1 MPDSPLTLRPATLA
15 ALQIFRARRSS
26 LLQKRA
32 LLCIIAIALAA
43 ITVIA
48 LLDFAWLIPDGIR
61 PWSTL
66 AAYAAA
72 FVTAWKVALRFIS
85 QAKNHES
92 AAKLIEAVE
101 PSLRERLLAA
111 VELSVHGEVKDSAEF
126 RERLQDDV
134 AKAVEGVNW
143 HQRLPSSSLKPWFLA
158 TLGVVA
164 VVAALC
170 LIPTLHFPGFLAR
183 AAVPFANFERP
194 ASLKIT
200 IVEPA
205 PASTLAP
212 IGSEMPLIIET
223 EGEKA
228 SAATL
233 EVLSPGGRPRQIE
246 LSAFGTTRFEGVV
259 PVGQTDV
266 QYRIHAADAITPWHT
281 LSARARPRIVSFT
294 KTIIPPSYTGAKE
307 TTLTEDQGDLE
318 ALDGS
323 TIQLTLTANQP
334 IRTSEIHL
342 NADLA
347 QKITVPSQ
355 TDTQG
360 RITTRIEIKAEHASW
375 LAALKAAETGFT
387 NEETT
392 PWRITTLPDLPP
404 TAQITDPAQQIE
416 LLPDEAVRLTGLATD
431 DVGLAS
437 VKLAHTI
444 NAAKWSETD
453 LPITKASKEAP
464 VTHLLPLAPLGVKA
478 GDAVQLKLIATDLK
492 GQKTESPA
500 VRVIILERTIDPRQ
514 RDWAESQRRLAQ
526 RAESLSQQT
535 RELTKALDQVRK
547 QEKKDPA
554 QADTALAKAQ
564 SELEQVKEQS
574 EQVWNDL
581 KEAAKNAPNQLD
593 ANEAQILAE
602 KIAQLRREALP
613 KLEALEKG
621 DTENLE
627 AIKKAS
633 RIADADADAVA
644 SAAKAFANE
653 DTAKIAA
660 QESQQLMRQSKM
672 LTENALPANRDANLR
687 PQWQEQQRAL
697 IAQTEALKKDLTTLD
712 ETSRQRHAGQLK
724 NLDKQI
730 NETAADLNAS
740 LDKPD
745 QTKSP
750 EHLYGAS
757 DNLRNRLQQTAD
769 ATRNIAEQASKEA
782 EQRREQLMRQ
792 DNPALVALSEAR
804 QAFAEAEAAAK
815 KPDKKPKQEKDGLTP
830 AERAQQKLA
839 EASKQ
844 LQDQAEMRE
853 QNQLTNNQ
861 AALDTNRAS
870 RAVDEVAQNAQKATT
885 AEQLAQAKEQ
895 TEKLANIARALE
907 ADAAVQEAA
916 QALQAAQQAAMQPA
930 NKQDLPQ
937 TTAQAKAAAETLA
950 EAQQQLNRSQLAAEL
965 SKQNPQAANQLR
977 QLSEE
982 AKNLAKN
989 AAEQNKNLATQAA
1002 QAQPNPNL
1010 DQNPA
1015 QQSTAQAA
1023 MKANELAALIEPQT
1037 AAARAQLSELTP
1049 EVSEM
1054 MKRVAADLKKT
1065 QEQTQNAANE
1075 AKAEKP
1081 VAEVAEKAKDLK
1093 AENAENTEKMAALQA
1108 ALRQEANAADLTQ
1121 KPEMQMA
1128 RTADVALAQ
1137 MQKNTPQIA
1146 QNLKQAAQATQSQP
1160 QAQNLQQAADAQQ
1173 QAAQALQQLAQNMQ
1187 KLEDGQQLTEA
1198 EQAAMANM
1206 EQQLGVQEPL
1216 DESYQRA
1223 QELAQMAQDAK
1234 ENPQAVLAAL
1244 EKELPKNAA
1253 MQKAL
1258 ADLGKE
1264 TAQQSEAAIAKE
1276 SQQLSNTGM
1285 ATLQAAN
1292 DLQRVARHQ
1301 ERLGD
1306 KTAAQATAS
1315 AAQQVEAAGKQA
1327 QATQANPQPN
1337 PQMAQQ
1343 AQTNAA
1349 QAAKSAEATASKTA
1363 PPLFTS
1369 PLAQM
1374 QGQMLAKALDQLDS
1388 QLHPSQTG
1396 QQQAGQ
1402 QGQQGQQQQGQGQ
1415 QQQQAQNSLNQAQQ
1429 AQQQSMADSRNSGQ
1443 TPGQQPSPQQMAQNQ
1458 QQSQQNGAQSNE
1470 GGNKSQL
1477 VKAEGELGTI
1487 TVLAPGDW
1495 GHLPQKMADD
1505 LTEAARSEAAPEY
1518 RAAIESYYK
1527 AIAQKAKK

>member
-1 MPDSPLTLRPATLA
+1 MNLTLRPATLA
-15 ALQIFRARRSS
+15 ALGSFRARRAS
-26 LLQKRA
+26 LLKTRA
-32 LLCIIAIALAA
+32 LLCAAVIIITALA
-43 ITVIA
+43 VIA
-48 LLDFAWLIPDGIR
+48 LLDRVRFMPDVIR
-61 PWSTL
+61 PWFSL
-66 AAYAAA
+66 ATYATAA
-72 FVTAWKVALRFIS
+72 IAAWKVALRFIG
-85 QAKNHES
+85 QARGEDG
-92 AAKLIEAVE
+92 AAKLIEAAE
-101 PSLRERLLAA
+101 PALRERLLAA
-111 VELSVHGEVKDSAEF
+111 VELSAKGDVKDSAEF
-126 RERLQDDV
+126 RERLQEDV

-143 HQRLPSSSLKPWFLA
+143 KARLPARSLRPWFLA
-158 TLGVVA
+158 ALGAAA
-164 VVAALC
+164 VVIGLC
-170 LIPTLHFPGFLAR
+170 FVPMLHFPGFLAR

-223 EGEKA
+223 EGAKA
-228 SAATL
+228 PAATL
-233 EVLSPGGRPRQIE
+233 EVLAPGGRPRKIE

-266 QYRIHAADAITPWHT
+266 QYRVHAADAITPWHT
-281 LSARARPRIVSFT
+281 LSARARPRIVSFQ
-294 KTIIPPSYTGAKE
+294 KTIVPPSYTGAKE

-323 TIQLTLTANQP
+323 TIKLTLTANQP
-334 IRTSEIHL
+334 IKSSEIHL

-347 QKITVPSQ
+347 QKITAPSQ
-355 TDTQG
+355 TDAEG
-360 RITTRIEIKAEHASW
+360 RITTSIEIKAEHASW
-375 LAALKAAETGFT
+375 LASLKSTETGFT

-392 PWRITTLPDLPP
+392 PWRITTIPDLPP
-404 TAQITDPAQQIE
+404 TAQIEDPAQQIE
-416 LLPDEAVRLTGLATD
+416 LLPDEAVRLAGLATD

-453 LPITKASKEAP
+453 LLITKSAKEAP

-500 VRVIILERTIDPRQ
+500 LRVIILERTIDPRQ

-535 RELTKALDQVRK
+535 RELTKSLDQVRK

-574 EQVWNDL
+574 EQLWNDL
-581 KEAAKNAPNQLD
+581 KDAAKNAPNQLD
-593 ANEAQILAE
+593 ANEAQLLAE
-602 KIAQLRREALP
+602 KMAQLRREALP

-627 AIKKAS
+627 ALKKAS
-633 RIADADADAVA
+633 RVADADADAVA

-672 LTENALPANRDANLR
+672 LTENALPANRDANQR

-712 ETSRQRHAGQLK
+712 ETSRQRHSGQIK
-724 NLDKQI
+724 NLDKQL

-804 QAFAEAEAAAK
+804 QALAEAEAAAK
-815 KPDKKPKQEKDGLTP
+815 KPDKKPKQEKDGLTA

-844 LQDQAEMRE
+844 LQDQAEIRE

-870 RAVDEVAQNAQKATT
+870 RAVDEVAQNAKKAAT
-885 AEQLAQAKEQ
+885 AEELAQAKEQ

-907 ADAAVQEAA
+907 ADAAVQDAA

-937 TTAQAKAAAETLA
+937 TAAQAKAAAETLA
-950 EAQQQLNRSQLAAEL
+950 EAQQQINRSQLAAEMN
-965 SKQNPQAANQLR
+965 KQNPQAANQLR
-977 QLSEE
+977 QLGEE

-989 AAEQNKNLATQAA
+989 AAEQNKNLANQAA
-1002 QAQPNPNL
+1002 QAQPNQNL

-1037 AAARAQLSELTP
+1037 TAARAQLAELTP

-1223 QELAQMAQDAK
+1223 QEIAQMAQDAK

-1244 EKELPKNAA
+1244 EKELPKNPA

-1264 TAQQSEAAIAKE
+1264 TAQQSEAAVAKE
-1276 SQQLSNTGM
+1276 NQQLSNTGM
-1285 ATLQAAN
+1285 ATLEAAN
-1292 DLQRVARHQ
+1292 NLKRVARHQ
-1301 ERLGD
+1301 DRLGD
-1306 KTAAQATAS
+1306 KPAAQATAE
-1315 AAQQVEAAGKQA
+1315 AAKQVEAAGKQA

-1343 AQTNAA
+1343 AQANAA

-1374 QGQMLAKALDQLDS
+1374 QGQMLAQALDQLDAQLNPAQTQSGQQS
-1388 QLHPSQTG
+1388 QSGQ

-1402 QGQQGQQQQGQGQ
+1402 QQGQQA
-1415 QQQQAQNSLNQAQQ
+1415 AQNSLNQAQQ
-1429 AQQQSMADSRNSGQ
+1429 AQQQQMADSRNSGQ

-1487 TVLAPGDW
+1487 TVLVPGDW

-1505 LTEAARSEAAPEY
+1505 LTEATRTEAAPEY

>member
-1 MPDSPLTLRPATLA
+1 MNLNLRPATLT
-15 ALQIFRARRSS
+15 ALDAFRARRAS

-32 LLCIIAIALAA
+32 LLCALAIALAA
-43 ITVIA
+43 IAVIA
-48 LLDFAWLIPDGIR
+48 LLDFAWLMPDAVR
-61 PWSTL
+61 PWFTL
-66 AAYAAA
+66 AAYTAAIIA
-72 FVTAWKVALRFIS
+72 AWKVALRFIS
-85 QAKNHES
+85 QAKGLEGT
-92 AAKLIEAVE
+92 AKLIEVAE
-101 PSLRERLLAA
+101 PSLRERILSA
-111 VELSVHGEVKDSAEF
+111 VELSAEGEVKDSAEF
-126 RERLQDDV
+126 RQRLQDDV
-134 AKAVEGVNW
+134 AQAVEGVDW
-143 HQRLPSSSLKPWFLA
+143 DKRLPSRSLKPWFLGA
-158 TLGVVA
+158 FGVVA
-164 VVAALC
+164 VVAGLC
-170 LIPTLHFPGFLAR
+170 FVPMLHFPGFLAR

-223 EGEKA
+223 EGAKA
-228 SAATL
+228 PAATL
-233 EVLSPGGRPRQIE
+233 EVLAPGGRPRKIE

-266 QYRIHAADAITPWHT
+266 QYRVHAADAITPWHT
-281 LSARARPRIVSFT
+281 LSARARPRIVSFQ
-294 KTIIPPSYTGAKE
+294 KTIVPPSYTGAKE
-307 TTLTEDQGDLE
+307 TTITEDQGDLE

-323 TIQLTLTANQP
+323 TIKLTLTANQP
-334 IRTSEIHL
+334 ISKAEIQL
-342 NADLA
+342 NAELA
-347 QKITVPSQ
+347 EKKSITAELAVN
-355 TDTQG
+355 TVNTV
-360 RITTRIEIKAEHASW
+360 IKVTPEASSW
-375 LAALKAAETGFT
+375 LAALKSAETGFT

-392 PWRITTLPDLPP
+392 PWRITTIPDLPP
-404 TAQITDPAQQIE
+404 TAQINDPAQQIE
-416 LLPDEAVRLTGLATD
+416 LLPDEAVRLAGLATD
-431 DVGLAS
+431 DVGLAG
-437 VKLAHTI
+437 VKLAHAI

-453 LPITKASKEAP
+453 LLITKAAKEAN

-478 GDAVQLKLIATDLK
+478 GDAVLLKLIATDLK
-492 GQKTESPA
+492 GQKVESPA

-526 RAESLSQQT
+526 RAESLAKQT
-535 RELTKALDQVRK
+535 RELTKSVDAVRK

-574 EQVWNDL
+574 EQLWNDL

-593 ANEAQILAE
+593 ANEAQLLAE
-602 KIAQLRREALP
+602 KMAQLRREALP

-627 AIKKAS
+627 ALKKAA
-633 RIADADADAVA
+633 RVADADADAVA

-672 LTENALPANRDANLR
+672 LTENALPANRDANQR

-697 IAQTEALKKDLTTLD
+697 MAQTEALKKDLTTLN
-712 ETSRQRHAGQLK
+712 ETSRERHSGQLK
-724 NLDKQI
+724 NLDKQLS
-730 NETAADLNAS
+730 ETSADLNAS

-792 DNPALVALSEAR
+792 DNPALVALNEAR
-804 QAFAEAEAAAK
+804 QALAEAEAAAK

-844 LQDQAEMRE
+844 LQDQAEIRE

-870 RAVDEVAQNAQKATT
+870 RAVDEVAQNAKKAAT
-885 AEQLAQAKEQ
+885 AEELAQAKEQ

-907 ADAAVQEAA
+907 ADAAVQDAA
-916 QALQAAQQAAMQPA
+916 QALQAAQQAAMTPA

-937 TTAQAKAAAETLA
+937 TAAQARAAAETLA
-950 EAQQQLNRSQLAAEL
+950 EAQQQINRSQIAAEMN
-965 SKQNPQAANQLR
+965 KQNPQAANQLR
-977 QLSEE
+977 QLGEE

-989 AAEQNKNLATQAA
+989 AAEQNKNLATQAS
-1002 QAQPNPNL
+1002 QAQPNQNV

-1015 QQSTAQAA
+1015 QQATAQAA

-1037 AAARAQLSELTP
+1037 AAARAQLAELTP

-1093 AENAENTEKMAALQA
+1093 TENAENTEKMAALQA

-1121 KPEMQMA
+1121 KPEMEMA

-1244 EKELPKNAA
+1244 EKELPKNPA

-1292 DLQRVARHQ
+1292 DLNRVARHQ

-1306 KTAAQATAS
+1306 KPAAQATAE
-1315 AAQQVEAAGKQA
+1315 AAKQVEAAGKQA
-1327 QATQANPQPN
+1327 QATQATPQAN

-1343 AQTNAA
+1343 AQSNAA

-1374 QGQMLAKALDQLDS
+1374 QGQMLAQALDQIDA
-1388 QLHPSQTG
+1388 QLHPAQTQSGQQSQSG
-1396 QQQAGQ
+1396 QQQQAGQ
-1402 QGQQGQQQQGQGQ
+1402 QQG
-1415 QQQQAQNSLNQAQQ
+1415 QQAQNSLNQAQQ
-1429 AQQQSMADSRNSGQ
+1429 AQQQQMADSRNSGQ

-1458 QQSQQNGAQSNE
+1458 KESQQNGAQSNE

-1487 TVLAPGDW
+1487 TVLVPGDW
-1495 GHLPQKMADD
+1495 GHLPPKMAND
-1505 LTEAARSEAAPEY
+1505 LTEATRTEAAPEY

>member
-1 MPDSPLTLRPATLA
+1 MPESPLTLRPATLA
-15 ALQIFRARRSS
+15 ALDAFRARRAS

-32 LLCIIAIALAA
+32 FLCALAIALAA
-43 ITVIA
+43 IAVIA
-48 LLDFAWLIPDGIR
+48 LLDFAWLMPDVVR
-61 PWSTL
+61 PWVTL
-66 AAYAAA
+66 AAYIAAIIA
-72 FVTAWKVALRFIS
+72 AWKIALRFIS
-85 QAKNHES
+85 QAKGQEG
-92 AAKLIEAVE
+92 AAKLIEAAE

-111 VELSVHGEVKDSAEF
+111 VELSANGEVKDSAEF

-134 AKAVEGVNW
+134 AKAVEGVDW
-143 HQRLPSSSLKPWFLA
+143 DQRLPSRSLKPWFLA
-158 TLGVVA
+158 AFGVVA
-164 VVAALC
+164 VVVGLC
-170 LIPTLHFPGFLAR
+170 FVPMLHFPGFLAR

-223 EGEKA
+223 DGAKA
-228 SAATL
+228 PAATL
-233 EVLSPGGRPRQIE
+233 EVLAPGGRPRKIE
-246 LSAFGTTRFEGVV
+246 LSAFGTTRFEGIV

-266 QYRIHAADAITPWHT
+266 QYRVHAADAITPWHT
-281 LSARARPRIVSFT
+281 LSARARPRIVSFQ
-294 KTIIPPSYTGAKE
+294 KTIVPPKYTGLPE
-307 TTLTEDQGDLE
+307 TKLTEDQGDLE

-323 TIQLTLTANQP
+323 TIKLTLTANQP
-334 IRTSEIHL
+334 ISKADILL
-342 NADLA
+342 NAELA
-347 QKITVPSQ
+347 EKKSITAELAVN
-355 TDTQG
+355 TV
-360 RITTRIEIKAEHASW
+360 IIAIEVTPASASW
-375 LAALKAAETGFT
+375 LAALKSAETGFT

-392 PWRITTLPDLPP
+392 PWRITTIPDLPP
-404 TAQITDPAQQIE
+404 TAQIEDPAQQIE
-416 LLPDEAVRLTGLATD
+416 LLPDEAVRLAGLATD

-453 LPITKASKEAP
+453 LLITKAAKEAP

-514 RDWAESQRRLAQ
+514 REWAESQRRLAQ
-526 RAESLSQQT
+526 RADSLAKQT
-535 RELTKALDQVRK
+535 RELTKSLDQVRK

-574 EQVWNDL
+574 EQLWNDL
-581 KEAAKNAPNQLD
+581 KDAAKNAPNQLD
-593 ANEAQILAE
+593 ANEAQLLAE
-602 KIAQLRREALP
+602 KMAQLRREALP

-627 AIKKAS
+627 ALKKAS
-633 RIADADADAVA
+633 RVADADADAVA

-672 LTENALPANRDANLR
+672 LTENALPANRDANQR

-697 IAQTEALKKDLTTLD
+697 IAQTEALKKDLNTLD
-712 ETSRQRHAGQLK
+712 ETSRQRHSGQIK
-724 NLDKQI
+724 NLDKQL

-792 DNPALVALSEAR
+792 DNPALVALNEAR
-804 QAFAEAEAAAK
+804 QALAEAEAAAK
-815 KPDKKPKQEKDGLTP
+815 KPDKKLRQERDGLTP

-844 LQDQAEMRE
+844 LQDQAEIRE

-870 RAVDEVAQNAQKATT
+870 RAVDEVAQNAKKAAT
-885 AEQLAQAKEQ
+885 AEELAQAKEQ

-907 ADAAVQEAA
+907 ADAAVQDAA

-937 TTAQAKAAAETLA
+937 TAAQAKAAAETLA
-950 EAQQQLNRSQLAAEL
+950 EAQQQINRSQLAAEMN
-965 SKQNPQAANQLR
+965 KQNPQAANQLR
-977 QLSEE
+977 QLGEE

-989 AAEQNKNLATQAA
+989 AAEQNKNLANQAA
-1002 QAQPNPNL
+1002 QAQPNQNL

-1037 AAARAQLSELTP
+1037 AAARAQLAELTP

-1081 VAEVAEKAKDLK
+1081 VAEVADKAKDFFSND
-1093 AENAENTEKMAALQA
+1093 AATTEKMAALQA

-1128 RTADVALAQ
+1128 RAADVALAQ

-1244 EKELPKNAA
+1244 EKELPKNPA

-1264 TAQQSEAAIAKE
+1264 TAQQSEAAVAKE
-1276 SQQLSNTGM
+1276 NQQLSNTGM
-1285 ATLQAAN
+1285 ATLEAAN
-1292 DLQRVARHQ
+1292 NLKRVARHQ
-1301 ERLGD
+1301 DRLGD
-1306 KTAAQATAS
+1306 KPAAQATAE
-1315 AAQQVEAAGKQA
+1315 AAKQVEAAGKQA

-1343 AQTNAA
+1343 AQSNAA

-1374 QGQMLAKALDQLDS
+1374 QGQMLAQALDQLDAQLNPAQTQSGQQS
-1388 QLHPSQTG
+1388 QSGQ

-1402 QGQQGQQQQGQGQ
+1402 QQGQQA
-1415 QQQQAQNSLNQAQQ
+1415 AQNSLNQAQQ
-1429 AQQQSMADSRNSGQ
+1429 AQQQQMADSRNSGQ

-1458 QQSQQNGAQSNE
+1458 KESQQNGAQSNE

-1487 TVLAPGDW
+1487 TVLVPGDW

-1505 LTEAARSEAAPEY
+1505 LTEATRTEAAPEY

>member
-1 MPDSPLTLRPATLA
+1 
-15 ALQIFRARRSS
+15 

-32 LLCIIAIALAA
+32 FLCALAIALAA
-43 ITVIA
+43 IAVIA
-48 LLDFAWLIPDGIR
+48 LLDFAWLMPDVVR
-61 PWSTL
+61 PWVTL
-66 AAYAAA
+66 AAYIAAIIA
-72 FVTAWKVALRFIS
+72 AWKIALRFIS
-85 QAKNHES
+85 QAKGQEG
-92 AAKLIEAVE
+92 AAKLIEAAE

-111 VELSVHGEVKDSAEF
+111 VELSANGEVKDSAEF

-134 AKAVEGVNW
+134 AKAVEGVDW
-143 HQRLPSSSLKPWFLA
+143 DSRLPSRSLKPWFLA
-158 TLGVVA
+158 AFGVV
-164 VVAALC
+164 VVVIGLC
-170 LIPTLHFPGFLAR
+170 FVPMLHFPGFLAR

-223 EGEKA
+223 EGAKA
-228 SAATL
+228 PAATL
-233 EVLSPGGRPRQIE
+233 EVLSPGGRPRKIE
-246 LSAFGTTRFEGVV
+246 LSAFGTTRFEGIV

-266 QYRIHAADAITPWHT
+266 QYRVHAADAITPWHT
-281 LSARARPRIVSFT
+281 LSARARPRIVSFQ
-294 KTIIPPSYTGAKE
+294 KTIVPPSYTGAKE
-307 TTLTEDQGDLE
+307 TTITEDQGDLE

-323 TIQLTLTANQP
+323 TIKLTLTANQP
-334 IRTSEIHL
+334 ISKADILL
-342 NADLA
+342 NAELA
-347 QKITVPSQ
+347 EKKSITAELAENTVN
-355 TDTQG
+355 TV
-360 RITTRIEIKAEHASW
+360 IKVTPEASSW
-375 LAALKAAETGFT
+375 LAALKSAETGFT

-392 PWRITTLPDLPP
+392 PWRITTIPDLPP
-404 TAQITDPAQQIE
+404 TAQINDPAQQIE
-416 LLPDEAVRLTGLATD
+416 LLPDEAVRLAGLATD

-453 LPITKASKEAP
+453 LIITKAAKEAP

-535 RELTKALDQVRK
+535 RELTKSLDQVRK

-574 EQVWNDL
+574 EQLWNDL
-581 KEAAKNAPNQLD
+581 KDAAKNAPNQLD
-593 ANEAQILAE
+593 ANEAQLLAE
-602 KIAQLRREALP
+602 KMAQLRREALP

-627 AIKKAS
+627 ALKKAS
-633 RIADADADAVA
+633 RVADADADAVA

-672 LTENALPANRDANLR
+672 LTENALPANRDANQR

-712 ETSRQRHAGQLK
+712 DTSRQRHSGQIK
-724 NLDKQI
+724 NLDKQL

-792 DNPALVALSEAR
+792 DNPALVALNEAR
-804 QAFAEAEAAAK
+804 QALAEAEAAAK
-815 KPDKKPKQEKDGLTP
+815 KPDKKPKQEKDGLTA

-844 LQDQAEMRE
+844 LQDQAEIRE

-870 RAVDEVAQNAQKATT
+870 RAVDEVAQNAKKAAT
-885 AEQLAQAKEQ
+885 AEELAQAKEQ

-907 ADAAVQEAA
+907 ADAAVQDAA

-937 TTAQAKAAAETLA
+937 TAAQAKAAAETLA
-950 EAQQQLNRSQLAAEL
+950 EAQQQINRSQLAAEMN
-965 SKQNPQAANQLR
+965 KQNPQAANQLR
-977 QLSEE
+977 QLGEE

-989 AAEQNKNLATQAA
+989 AAEQNKNLANQAA
-1002 QAQPNPNL
+1002 QAQPNQNL

-1037 AAARAQLSELTP
+1037 AAARAQLAELTP

-1081 VAEVAEKAKDLK
+1081 VAEVADKAKDLK
-1093 AENAENTEKMAALQA
+1093 AENAENTGKMAALQA

-1244 EKELPKNAA
+1244 EKELPKNPA

-1264 TAQQSEAAIAKE
+1264 TAQQSEAAVAKE
-1276 SQQLSNTGM
+1276 NQQLSNTGM
-1285 ATLQAAN
+1285 ATLEAAN
-1292 DLQRVARHQ
+1292 NLKRVARHQ
-1301 ERLGD
+1301 DRLGD
-1306 KTAAQATAS
+1306 KPAAQATAE
-1315 AAQQVEAAGKQA
+1315 AAKQVEAAGKQA

-1343 AQTNAA
+1343 AQSNAA

-1374 QGQMLAKALDQLDS
+1374 QGQMLAQALDQLDAQLNPAQTQSGQQS
-1388 QLHPSQTG
+1388 QSGQ

-1402 QGQQGQQQQGQGQ
+1402 QQGQQA
-1415 QQQQAQNSLNQAQQ
+1415 AQNSLNQAQQ
-1429 AQQQSMADSRNSGQ
+1429 AQQQQMADSRNSGQ

-1487 TVLAPGDW
+1487 TVLVPGDW

-1505 LTEAARSEAAPEY
+1505 LTEATRTEAAPEY

>member
-1 MPDSPLTLRPATLA
+1 MSLTLRPATLA
-15 ALQIFRARRSS
+15 ALDAFRARRAE
-26 LLQKRA
+26 LLRTRG
-32 LLCIIAIALAA
+32 LLCALAIALAA
-43 ITVIA
+43 IAVIA
-48 LLDFAWLIPDGIR
+48 LLDFAWLMPDVVR
-61 PWSTL
+61 PWVTL
-66 AAYAAA
+66 AAYIAAIIA
-72 FVTAWKVALRFIS
+72 AWKIALRFIS
-85 QAKNHES
+85 QAKGQEG
-92 AAKLIEAVE
+92 AAKLIEAAE

-111 VELSVHGEVKDSAEF
+111 VELSANGEVKDSAEF
-126 RERLQDDV
+126 REKLQDDV
-134 AKAVEGVNW
+134 AKAVEGVDW
-143 HQRLPSSSLKPWFLA
+143 DQRLPARSLKPWFLA
-158 TLGVVA
+158 AFGVVA
-164 VVAALC
+164 VVVGLC
-170 LIPTLHFPGFLAR
+170 FVPMLHFPGFLAR

-223 EGEKA
+223 EGAKA
-228 SAATL
+228 PAATL
-233 EVLSPGGRPRQIE
+233 EVLAPGGRPRKIE
-246 LSAFGTTRFEGVV
+246 LSAFGTTRFEGIV

-266 QYRIHAADAITPWHT
+266 QYRVHAADAITPWHT
-281 LSARARPRIVSFT
+281 LSARARPRIVSFQ
-294 KTIIPPSYTGAKE
+294 KTIVPPSYTGANE
-307 TTLTEDQGDLE
+307 TTITEDQGDLE
-318 ALDGS
+318 ALDGT
-323 TIQLTLTANQP
+323 TIKLTLTANQP
-334 IRTSEIHL
+334 ISKADILL
-342 NADLA
+342 NAELA
-347 QKITVPSQ
+347 EKKSITAELAVN
-355 TDTQG
+355 TVNTV
-360 RITTRIEIKAEHASW
+360 IKVTPEASSW
-375 LAALKAAETGFT
+375 LAALKSAETGFT

-392 PWRITTLPDLPP
+392 PWRITTIPDLPP
-404 TAQITDPAQQIE
+404 TAQIEDPAQQIE
-416 LLPDEAVRLTGLATD
+416 LLPDEAVRLAGLATD

-453 LPITKASKEAP
+453 LLITKAAKEAP

-514 RDWAESQRRLAQ
+514 REWAESQRRLAQ
-526 RAESLSQQT
+526 RAESLAQQT
-535 RELTKALDQVRK
+535 RELTKSLDQVRK

-574 EQVWNDL
+574 EQLWNDL
-581 KEAAKNAPNQLD
+581 KDAAKNAPNQLD
-593 ANEAQILAE
+593 ANEAQLLAE
-602 KIAQLRREALP
+602 KMAQLRREALP

-627 AIKKAS
+627 ALKKAS
-633 RIADADADAVA
+633 RVADADADAVA

-672 LTENALPANRDANLR
+672 LTDNALPANRDANQR

-712 ETSRQRHAGQLK
+712 ETSRQRHSGQIK
-724 NLDKQI
+724 NLDKQL

-804 QAFAEAEAAAK
+804 QALAEAEAAAK
-815 KPDKKPKQEKDGLTP
+815 KPDKKPKQEKDGLTA

-844 LQDQAEMRE
+844 LQDQAEIRE

-870 RAVDEVAQNAQKATT
+870 RAVDEVAQNAQKAAT
-885 AEQLAQAKEQ
+885 AEELAQAKEQ

-907 ADAAVQEAA
+907 ADAAVQDAA

-937 TTAQAKAAAETLA
+937 TAAQAKAAAETLA
-950 EAQQQLNRSQLAAEL
+950 EAQQQINRSQLAAEMN
-965 SKQNPQAANQLR
+965 KQNPQAANQLR
-977 QLSEE
+977 QLGEE

-989 AAEQNKNLATQAA
+989 AAEQNKNLANQAA
-1002 QAQPNPNL
+1002 QAQPNQNL

-1037 AAARAQLSELTP
+1037 AAARAQLAELTP
-1049 EVSEM
+1049 EVSDM

-1075 AKAEKP
+1075 AKADKP

-1128 RTADVALAQ
+1128 RAADVALAQ

-1244 EKELPKNAA
+1244 EKELPKNQA

-1264 TAQQSEAAIAKE
+1264 TAQQSEAAVAKE
-1276 SQQLSNTGM
+1276 NQQLSNTGM

-1301 ERLGD
+1301 DRLGD
-1306 KTAAQATAS
+1306 KPAAQATAE
-1315 AAQQVEAAGKQA
+1315 AAKQVEAAGKQA

-1343 AQTNAA
+1343 AQSNAA

-1374 QGQMLAKALDQLDS
+1374 QGQMLAQALDQLDA
-1388 QLHPSQTG
+1388 QLNPAQTQSG
-1396 QQQAGQ
+1396 QQSQS
-1402 QGQQGQQQQGQGQ
+1402 GQQQQGQGQ

-1429 AQQQSMADSRNSGQ
+1429 AQQQQMADSRNSGQ

-1458 QQSQQNGAQSNE
+1458 KESQQNGAQSNE

-1487 TVLAPGDW
+1487 TVLVPGDW

-1505 LTEAARSEAAPEY
+1505 LTEATRTEAAPEY

>member
-1 MPDSPLTLRPATLA
+1 MSLTLRPATLA
-15 ALQIFRARRSS
+15 ALDAFRARRAE
-26 LLQKRA
+26 LLRTRG
-32 LLCIIAIALAA
+32 LLCALAIALAA
-43 ITVIA
+43 IAVIA
-48 LLDFAWLIPDGIR
+48 LLDFAWLMPDVVR
-61 PWSTL
+61 PWVTL
-66 AAYAAA
+66 AAYIAAIIA
-72 FVTAWKVALRFIS
+72 AWKIALRFIS
-85 QAKNHES
+85 QAKGQEG
-92 AAKLIEAVE
+92 AAKLIEAAE

-111 VELSVHGEVKDSAEF
+111 VELSANGEVKDSAEF
-126 RERLQDDV
+126 REKLQDDV
-134 AKAVEGVNW
+134 AKAVEGVDW
-143 HQRLPSSSLKPWFLA
+143 DQRLPSRSLKPWFLA
-158 TLGVVA
+158 AFGVVA
-164 VVAALC
+164 VVVGLC
-170 LIPTLHFPGFLAR
+170 FVPMLHFPGFLAR

-223 EGEKA
+223 EGAKA
-228 SAATL
+228 PAATL
-233 EVLSPGGRPRQIE
+233 EVLAPGGRPRKIE
-246 LSAFGTTRFEGVV
+246 LSAFGTTRFEGIV

-266 QYRIHAADAITPWHT
+266 QYRVHASDAITPWHT
-281 LSARARPRIVSFT
+281 LSARARPRIVSFE
-294 KTIIPPSYTGAKE
+294 KTIVPPSYTGLPE
-307 TTLTEDQGDLE
+307 TKLTEDQGDLE

-323 TIQLTLTANQP
+323 TIKLTLTANQP
-334 IRTSEIHL
+334 ISKADILL
-342 NADLA
+342 NAELA
-347 QKITVPSQ
+347 EKKSITAELAVN
-355 TDTQG
+355 TVNTV
-360 RITTRIEIKAEHASW
+360 IKVTPEASSW
-375 LAALKAAETGFT
+375 LAALKSAETGFT

-392 PWRITTLPDLPP
+392 PWRITTIPDLPP
-404 TAQITDPAQQIE
+404 TAQIEDPAQQIE
-416 LLPDEAVRLTGLATD
+416 LLPDEAVRLAGLATD

-453 LPITKASKEAP
+453 LLITKAAKEAP

-514 RDWAESQRRLAQ
+514 REWAESQRRLAQ
-526 RAESLSQQT
+526 RAESLAQQT
-535 RELTKALDQVRK
+535 RELTKSLDQVRK

-574 EQVWNDL
+574 EQLWNDL
-581 KEAAKNAPNQLD
+581 KDAAKNAPNQLD
-593 ANEAQILAE
+593 ANEAQLLAE
-602 KIAQLRREALP
+602 KMAQLRREALP

-627 AIKKAS
+627 ALKKAS
-633 RIADADADAVA
+633 RVADADADAVA

-672 LTENALPANRDANLR
+672 LTDNALPANRDANQR

-712 ETSRQRHAGQLK
+712 ETSRQRHSGQIK
-724 NLDKQI
+724 NLDKQL

-804 QAFAEAEAAAK
+804 QALAEAEAAAK
-815 KPDKKPKQEKDGLTP
+815 KPDKKPKQEKDGLTA

-844 LQDQAEMRE
+844 LQDQAEIRE

-870 RAVDEVAQNAQKATT
+870 RAVDEVAQNAQKAAT
-885 AEQLAQAKEQ
+885 AEELARAKEQ

-907 ADAAVQEAA
+907 ADAAVQDAA

-937 TTAQAKAAAETLA
+937 TAAQAKAAAETLA
-950 EAQQQLNRSQLAAEL
+950 EAQQQISRSQLAAEMN
-965 SKQNPQAANQLR
+965 KQNPQAANQLR
-977 QLSEE
+977 QLGEE

-989 AAEQNKNLATQAA
+989 AAEQNKNLANQAA
-1002 QAQPNPNL
+1002 QAQPNQNL

-1037 AAARAQLSELTP
+1037 AAARAQLAELTP
-1049 EVSEM
+1049 EVSDM

-1075 AKAEKP
+1075 AKADKP

-1128 RTADVALAQ
+1128 RAADVALAQ

-1244 EKELPKNAA
+1244 EKELPKNQA

-1264 TAQQSEAAIAKE
+1264 TAQQSEAAVAKE
-1276 SQQLSNTGM
+1276 NQQLSNTGM

-1301 ERLGD
+1301 DRLGD
-1306 KTAAQATAS
+1306 KPAAQATAE
-1315 AAQQVEAAGKQA
+1315 AAKQVEAAGKQA

-1343 AQTNAA
+1343 AQANAA

-1374 QGQMLAKALDQLDS
+1374 QGQMLAQALDQLDA
-1388 QLHPSQTG
+1388 QLNPAQTQSG
-1396 QQQAGQ
+1396 QQSQS
-1402 QGQQGQQQQGQGQ
+1402 GQQQQGQGQ

-1429 AQQQSMADSRNSGQ
+1429 AQQQQMADSRNSGQ

-1487 TVLAPGDW
+1487 TVLVPGDW

-1505 LTEAARSEAAPEY
+1505 LTEATRTEAAPEY

>member
-1 MPDSPLTLRPATLA
+1 MPESPLTLRPATLA
-15 ALQIFRARRSS
+15 ALDAFRARRTS

-32 LLCIIAIALAA
+32 FLCALAIALAA
-43 ITVIA
+43 IAVIA
-48 LLDFAWLIPDGIR
+48 LLDFAWLMPDIVR
-61 PWSTL
+61 PWVTL
-66 AAYAAA
+66 AAYLAAIIA
-72 FVTAWKVALRFIS
+72 AWKIALRFIS
-85 QAKNHES
+85 QAKGQEG
-92 AAKLIEAVE
+92 AAKLIEAAE

-111 VELSVHGEVKDSAEF
+111 VELSANGEVKDSAEF

-134 AKAVEGVNW
+134 AKAVEGVDW
-143 HQRLPSSSLKPWFLA
+143 DKRLPSRSLKPWFLA
-158 TLGVVA
+158 AFGVVA
-164 VVAALC
+164 VVVGLC
-170 LIPTLHFPGFLAR
+170 FVPMLHFPGFLAR

-223 EGEKA
+223 EGAKA
-228 SAATL
+228 PAATL
-233 EVLSPGGRPRQIE
+233 EVLAPGGRPRKIE
-246 LSAFGTTRFEGVV
+246 LSAFGTTRFEGIV

-266 QYRIHAADAITPWHT
+266 QYRVHAADAITPWHT
-281 LSARARPRIVSFT
+281 LSARARPRIVSFQ
-294 KTIIPPSYTGAKE
+294 KTIVPPSYTGAKE
-307 TTLTEDQGDLE
+307 TTITEDQGDLE

-323 TIQLTLTANQP
+323 TIKLTLTANQP
-334 IRTSEIHL
+334 ISKAEVHL
-342 NADLA
+342 NAELA
-347 QKITVPSQ
+347 EKKSITAELAVN
-355 TDTQG
+355 TV
-360 RITTRIEIKAEHASW
+360 TTVIKVTPEASSW
-375 LAALKAAETGFT
+375 LAALKSAETGFT

-392 PWRITTLPDLPP
+392 PWRITTIPDLPP
-404 TAQITDPAQQIE
+404 TAQIEDPAQQIE
-416 LLPDEAVRLTGLATD
+416 LLPDEAVRLAGLATD

-453 LPITKASKEAP
+453 LLITKAAKEAP

-514 RDWAESQRRLAQ
+514 REWAESQRRLAQ
-526 RAESLSQQT
+526 RAESLAKQT
-535 RELTKALDQVRK
+535 RELTKSLDQVRK

-574 EQVWNDL
+574 EQLWNDL
-581 KEAAKNAPNQLD
+581 KDAAKNAPNQLD
-593 ANEAQILAE
+593 ANEAQLLAE
-602 KIAQLRREALP
+602 KMAQLRREALP

-627 AIKKAS
+627 ALKKAS
-633 RIADADADAVA
+633 RVADADADAVA

-672 LTENALPANRDANLR
+672 LTENALPANRDANQR

-712 ETSRQRHAGQLK
+712 ETSRQRHSGQIK
-724 NLDKQI
+724 NLDKQL

-792 DNPALVALSEAR
+792 DNPALVALNEAR
-804 QAFAEAEAAAK
+804 QALAEAEAAAK

-844 LQDQAEMRE
+844 LQDQAEIRE

-870 RAVDEVAQNAQKATT
+870 RAVDEVAQNAQKAAT
-885 AEQLAQAKEQ
+885 AEELAQVKEQ

-907 ADAAVQEAA
+907 ADAAVQDAA

-937 TTAQAKAAAETLA
+937 TAAQAKAAAETLA
-950 EAQQQLNRSQLAAEL
+950 EAQQQINRSQLAAEMN
-965 SKQNPQAANQLR
+965 KQNPQAANQLR
-977 QLSEE
+977 QLGEE

-989 AAEQNKNLATQAA
+989 AAEQNKNLANQAA
-1002 QAQPNPNL
+1002 QAQPNQNL

-1037 AAARAQLSELTP
+1037 AAARAQLAELTP

-1081 VAEVAEKAKDLK
+1081 VAEVADKAKDLK

-1128 RTADVALAQ
+1128 RAADVALAQ

-1244 EKELPKNAA
+1244 EKELPKNPA

-1264 TAQQSEAAIAKE
+1264 TAQQSEAAVAKE

-1285 ATLQAAN
+1285 ATLEAAN
-1292 DLQRVARHQ
+1292 NLKRVARHQ
-1301 ERLGD
+1301 DRLGD
-1306 KTAAQATAS
+1306 KPAAQATAE
-1315 AAQQVEAAGKQA
+1315 AAKQVEAAGKQA

-1343 AQTNAA
+1343 AQANAA

-1374 QGQMLAKALDQLDS
+1374 QGQMLAQALDQLDAQLNPAQTQSGQQS
-1388 QLHPSQTG
+1388 QSGQ

-1402 QGQQGQQQQGQGQ
+1402 QQG
-1415 QQQQAQNSLNQAQQ
+1415 QQAQNSLNQAQQ
-1429 AQQQSMADSRNSGQ
+1429 AQQQQMADSRNSGQ

-1487 TVLAPGDW
+1487 TVLVPGDW

-1505 LTEAARSEAAPEY
+1505 LTEATRTEAAPEY

>member
-1 MPDSPLTLRPATLA
+1 MPESPLTLRPATLA
-15 ALQIFRARRSS
+15 ALDAFRARRAS

-32 LLCIIAIALAA
+32 FLCALAIALAA
-43 ITVIA
+43 IAVIA
-48 LLDFAWLIPDGIR
+48 LLDFAWLMPDVVR
-61 PWSTL
+61 PWVTL
-66 AAYAAA
+66 AAYIAAIIA
-72 FVTAWKVALRFIS
+72 AWKIALRFIS
-85 QAKNHES
+85 QAKGQEG
-92 AAKLIEAVE
+92 AAKLIEAAE

-111 VELSVHGEVKDSAEF
+111 VELSANGEVKDSAEF

-134 AKAVEGVNW
+134 AKAVEGVDW
-143 HQRLPSSSLKPWFLA
+143 DQRLPSRSLKPWFLA
-158 TLGVVA
+158 AFGVVA
-164 VVAALC
+164 VVVGLC
-170 LIPTLHFPGFLAR
+170 FVPMLHFPGFLAR

-223 EGEKA
+223 DGAKA
-228 SAATL
+228 PAATL
-233 EVLSPGGRPRQIE
+233 EVLAPGGRPRKIE
-246 LSAFGTTRFEGVV
+246 LSAFGTTRFEGIV

-266 QYRIHAADAITPWHT
+266 QYRVHAADAITPWHT
-281 LSARARPRIVSFT
+281 LSARARPRIVSFQ
-294 KTIIPPSYTGAKE
+294 KTIVPPKYTGLPE
-307 TTLTEDQGDLE
+307 TKLTEDQGDLE

-323 TIQLTLTANQP
+323 TIKLTLTANQP
-334 IRTSEIHL
+334 ISKADILL
-342 NADLA
+342 NAELA
-347 QKITVPSQ
+347 EKKSITAELAVN
-355 TDTQG
+355 TV
-360 RITTRIEIKAEHASW
+360 IIAIEVTPASASW
-375 LAALKAAETGFT
+375 LAALKSAETGFT

-392 PWRITTLPDLPP
+392 PWRITTIPDLPP
-404 TAQITDPAQQIE
+404 TAQIEDPAQQIE
-416 LLPDEAVRLTGLATD
+416 LLPDEAVRLAGLATD

-453 LPITKASKEAP
+453 LLITKAAKEAP

-514 RDWAESQRRLAQ
+514 REWAESQRRLAQ
-526 RAESLSQQT
+526 RADSLAKQT
-535 RELTKALDQVRK
+535 RELTKSLDQVRK

-574 EQVWNDL
+574 EQLWNDL
-581 KEAAKNAPNQLD
+581 KDAAKNAPNQLD
-593 ANEAQILAE
+593 ANEAQLLAE
-602 KIAQLRREALP
+602 KMAQLRREALP

-627 AIKKAS
+627 ALKKAS
-633 RIADADADAVA
+633 RVADADADAVA

-672 LTENALPANRDANLR
+672 LTENALPANRDANQR

-697 IAQTEALKKDLTTLD
+697 IAQTEALKKDLNTLD
-712 ETSRQRHAGQLK
+712 ETSRQRHSGQIK
-724 NLDKQI
+724 NLDKQL

-792 DNPALVALSEAR
+792 DNPALVALNEAR
-804 QAFAEAEAAAK
+804 QALAEAEAAAK
-815 KPDKKPKQEKDGLTP
+815 KPDKKLRQERDGLTP

-844 LQDQAEMRE
+844 LQDQAEIRE

-870 RAVDEVAQNAQKATT
+870 RAVDEVAQNAKKAAT
-885 AEQLAQAKEQ
+885 AEELAQAKEQ

-907 ADAAVQEAA
+907 ADAAVQDAA

-937 TTAQAKAAAETLA
+937 TAAQAKAAAETLA
-950 EAQQQLNRSQLAAEL
+950 EAQQQINRSQLAAEMN
-965 SKQNPQAANQLR
+965 KQNPQAANQLR
-977 QLSEE
+977 QLGEE

-989 AAEQNKNLATQAA
+989 AAEQNKNLANQAA
-1002 QAQPNPNL
+1002 QAQPNQNL

-1037 AAARAQLSELTP
+1037 AAARAQLAELTP

-1081 VAEVAEKAKDLK
+1081 VAEVADKAKDLK

-1128 RTADVALAQ
+1128 RAADVALAQ

-1244 EKELPKNAA
+1244 EKELPKNPA

-1264 TAQQSEAAIAKE
+1264 TAQQSEAAVAKE
-1276 SQQLSNTGM
+1276 NQQLSNTGM
-1285 ATLQAAN
+1285 ATLEAAN
-1292 DLQRVARHQ
+1292 NLKRVARHQ
-1301 ERLGD
+1301 DRLGD
-1306 KTAAQATAS
+1306 KPAAQATAE
-1315 AAQQVEAAGKQA
+1315 AAKQVEAAGKQA

-1343 AQTNAA
+1343 AQSNAA

-1374 QGQMLAKALDQLDS
+1374 QGQMLAQALDQLDAQLNPAQTQSGQQS
-1388 QLHPSQTG
+1388 QSGQ

-1402 QGQQGQQQQGQGQ
+1402 QQGQQA
-1415 QQQQAQNSLNQAQQ
+1415 AQNSLNQAQQ
-1429 AQQQSMADSRNSGQ
+1429 AQQQQMADSRNSGQ

-1458 QQSQQNGAQSNE
+1458 KESQQNGAQSNE

-1487 TVLAPGDW
+1487 TVLVPGDW

-1505 LTEAARSEAAPEY
+1505 LTEATRTEAAPEY

>member
-1 MPDSPLTLRPATLA
+1 MSLTLRPATLA
-15 ALQIFRARRSS
+15 ALDAFRARRAE
-26 LLQKRA
+26 LLRTRG
-32 LLCIIAIALAA
+32 LLCALAIALAA
-43 ITVIA
+43 IAVIA
-48 LLDFAWLIPDGIR
+48 LLDFAWLMPDVVR
-61 PWSTL
+61 PWVTL
-66 AAYAAA
+66 AAYIAAIIA
-72 FVTAWKVALRFIS
+72 AWKIALRFIS
-85 QAKNHES
+85 QAKGQEG
-92 AAKLIEAVE
+92 AAKLIEAAE

-111 VELSVHGEVKDSAEF
+111 VELSANGEVKDSAEF
-126 RERLQDDV
+126 REKLQDDV
-134 AKAVEGVNW
+134 AKAVEGVDW
-143 HQRLPSSSLKPWFLA
+143 DQRLPARSLKPWFLA
-158 TLGVVA
+158 AFGVVA
-164 VVAALC
+164 VVVGLC
-170 LIPTLHFPGFLAR
+170 FVPMLHFPGFLAR

-223 EGEKA
+223 EGAKA
-228 SAATL
+228 PAATL
-233 EVLSPGGRPRQIE
+233 EVLAPGGRPRKIE
-246 LSAFGTTRFEGVV
+246 LSAFGTTRFEGIV

-266 QYRIHAADAITPWHT
+266 QYRVHAADAITPWHT
-281 LSARARPRIVSFT
+281 LSARARPRIVSFQ
-294 KTIIPPSYTGAKE
+294 KTIVPPSYTGAKE

-323 TIQLTLTANQP
+323 TIKLTLTANQP
-334 IRTSEIHL
+334 ISKAEVHL
-342 NADLA
+342 NAELA
-347 QKITVPSQ
+347 EKKSITAELAVN
-355 TDTQG
+355 TV
-360 RITTRIEIKAEHASW
+360 TTVIKVTPEASSW
-375 LAALKAAETGFT
+375 LAALKSAETGFT

-392 PWRITTLPDLPP
+392 PWRITTIPDLPP
-404 TAQITDPAQQIE
+404 TAQIEDPAQQIE
-416 LLPDEAVRLTGLATD
+416 LLPDEAVRLAGLATD

-453 LPITKASKEAP
+453 LLITKAAKEAP

-514 RDWAESQRRLAQ
+514 REWAESQRRLAQ
-526 RAESLSQQT
+526 RAESLAQQT
-535 RELTKALDQVRK
+535 RELTKSLDQVRK

-574 EQVWNDL
+574 EQLWNDL
-581 KEAAKNAPNQLD
+581 KDAAKNAPNQLD
-593 ANEAQILAE
+593 ANEAQLLAE
-602 KIAQLRREALP
+602 KMAQLRREALP

-627 AIKKAS
+627 ALKKAS
-633 RIADADADAVA
+633 RVADADADAVA

-672 LTENALPANRDANLR
+672 LTDNALPANRDANQR

-712 ETSRQRHAGQLK
+712 ETSRQRHSGQIK
-724 NLDKQI
+724 NLDKQL

-804 QAFAEAEAAAK
+804 QALAEAEAAAK
-815 KPDKKPKQEKDGLTP
+815 KPDKKPKQEKDGLTA

-844 LQDQAEMRE
+844 LQDQAEIRE

-870 RAVDEVAQNAQKATT
+870 RAVDEVAQNAQKAAT
-885 AEQLAQAKEQ
+885 AEELAQAKEQ

-907 ADAAVQEAA
+907 ADAAVQDAA

-937 TTAQAKAAAETLA
+937 TAAQAKAAAETLA
-950 EAQQQLNRSQLAAEL
+950 EAQQQINRSQLAAEMN
-965 SKQNPQAANQLR
+965 KQNPQAANQLR
-977 QLSEE
+977 QLGEE

-989 AAEQNKNLATQAA
+989 AAEQNKNLANQAA
-1002 QAQPNPNL
+1002 QAQPNQNL

-1037 AAARAQLSELTP
+1037 AAARAQLAELTP
-1049 EVSEM
+1049 EVSDM

-1075 AKAEKP
+1075 AKADKP

-1128 RTADVALAQ
+1128 RAADVALAQ

-1244 EKELPKNAA
+1244 EKELPKNQA

-1264 TAQQSEAAIAKE
+1264 TAQQSEAAVAKE
-1276 SQQLSNTGM
+1276 NQQLSNTGM

-1301 ERLGD
+1301 DRLGD
-1306 KTAAQATAS
+1306 KPAAQATAE
-1315 AAQQVEAAGKQA
+1315 AAKQVEAAGKQA

-1343 AQTNAA
+1343 AQSNAA

-1374 QGQMLAKALDQLDS
+1374 QGQMLAQALDQLDA
-1388 QLHPSQTG
+1388 QLNPAQTQSG
-1396 QQQAGQ
+1396 QQSQS
-1402 QGQQGQQQQGQGQ
+1402 GQQQQGQGQ

-1429 AQQQSMADSRNSGQ
+1429 AQQQQMADSRNSGQ

-1458 QQSQQNGAQSNE
+1458 KESQQNGAQSNE

-1487 TVLAPGDW
+1487 TVLVPGDW

-1505 LTEAARSEAAPEY
+1505 LTEATRTEAAPEY